1 MQNFAGSAADQ
12 NLIRLQLF
20 ACGDGGTELLGIF
33 VMIAAGASQHLS
45 HGVDRKL
52 GRSIGILVG
61 VQQYKLAQVPA
72 PGAALRVGS
81 FASNGQ
87 ASGYQSKSTCEIAAS
102 QHEAS
107 WFRMIPQEGRLPSR
121 GHSQSLRLSADKAA
135 QGASLWPAAQ
145 KELRRTAPLARGT
158 RKASRCQ
165 RTRPHREQTCGQ
177 RL

>member
-107 WFRMIPQEGRLPSR
+107 WFRMIPQEGPLPSR
-121 GHSQSLRLSADKAA
+121 GALAKPQLVSGQGRTRSKPVASGSERIEKDRSLGEGHSQSFSLS
-135 QGASLWPAAQ
+135 
-145 KELRRTAPLARGT
+145 
-158 RKASRCQ
+158 
-165 RTRPHREQTCGQ
+165 
-177 RL
+177 